1 MPARTARGA
10 ARATIARTTTADGLM
25 VAPIRAGG
33 RWAALRALHEGMH
46 RLRDDGLK
54 PALSFVIAI
63 AEDGRIV
70 PGRDPAAVLFVLGYR
85 AV

>member
-1 MPARTARGA
+1 MPARIARGA
-10 ARATIARTTTADGLM
+10 DRATIARTTPADGLM
-25 VAPIRAGG
+25 VAPIRTGG

-46 RLRDDGLK
+46 RLRYDGLR

-70 PGRDPAAVLFVLGYR
+70 PGRDPAAAIFILGYR
-85 AV
+85 AA